1 MRKQGLL
8 LLTFMSVVMMLSI
21 YYITLP
27 MDETTDTVNTE
38 FDTALLEKNAENQEY
53 INNESKVVSSVSSSA
68 SEKQTALSNIENKKK
83 LMNLESEVE
92 DKLRTQGITAI
103 CSIKEDVVY
112 ITVNDNEKSKEKVLK
127 ILEIIMP
134 EISGSYLYEISFML
148 K

>member
-92 DKLRTQGITAI
+92 DKLRSQGITAI